1 LRTFAS
7 IIGVTAYTTTVA
19 ATAAYVGNWGGHDQA
34 FACAVLLLGMY
45 FLLGTIAT
53 KTKDPSG
60 G

>member
-34 FACAVLLLGMY
+34 FACAVLLFGAY
-45 FLLGTIAT
+45 FLVASVAG
-53 KTKDPSG
+53 KMKDPSG